1 MFSFCSIL
9 VNHIC
14 VDSIKVQNKMSAPIA
29 QTEDDWES
37 FTDFKS
43 SEKDVCFDS
52 NGNNKVDQFD
62 DSIEFSEPSMVSYK
76 SVEDLVHT
84 FEEKLAN
91 CFRLDDATT
100 NEVSKN
106 IDYGMP
112 KPFNLNELKNNLVWK
127 QLTDN
132 YGLVQPLDW
141 KNSIVHRLHL
151 PALNIKNTAV
161 EEDSENIDEN
171 ELKNQLDFHH
181 MVEYNVYTESL
192 QYSPYTTNGIQTA
205 DEVIEEIEQMMIE
218 ANDADAAIDIETQE
232 TTGII
237 FDQVDSGEGSLD
249 SILDS
254 SLDNIS
260 NEENLSVNL
269 KSNLCLSS
277 MSLAELNKHFNHLND
292 NFLVLSNQLLKGLGT
307 RDELKYEIETKK
319 LFISTVLD
327 VQSAQEKFH
336 KVNNY
341 KRNGLK
347 RSTTMNSIPKAGHH
361 LTAKV
366 PYNNNSQPTMDDLQV
381 LIKILEAIRNDSD
394 EVPTLITNYILKVI
408 CPTTGDSQLK
418 L

>member
-1 MFSFCSIL
+1 
-9 VNHIC
+9 
-14 VDSIKVQNKMSAPIA
+14 MSAPIA

-52 NGNNKVDQFD
+52 NGNNKDIQFD
-62 DSIEFSEPSMVSYK
+62 DSIEFSEPSLVSYK

-91 CFRLDDATT
+91 CFRLDNANTD
-100 NEVSKN
+100 ELSKN

-141 KNSIVHRLHL
+141 KNSVVHRLHL

-192 QYSPYTTNGIQTA
+192 QYSPYTANGIQTA
-205 DEVIEEIEQMMIE
+205 DEVIEEIEQMMLD
-218 ANDADAAIDIETQE
+218 ANEADAAVDIETQE

-249 SILDS
+249 SIADNSFDS
-254 SLDNIS
+254 IQ
-260 NEENLSVNL
+260 NEEDLCVDL
-269 KSNLCLSS
+269 KSKLCLSS

-292 NFLVLSNQLLKGLGT
+292 NVSILSNQLLKGLGT
-307 RDELKYEIETKK
+307 RDEFKYEIETKK
-319 LFISTVLD
+319 EFISTVLD
-327 VQSAQEKFH
+327 VQCAQEKFC
-336 KVNNY
+336 KENYY

-366 PYNNNSQPTMDDLQV
+366 PYDNSAPPTIDDLQV
-381 LIKILEAIRNDSD
+381 LIKIFKAIRNDSD

-408 CPTTGDSQLK
+408 CPTTGDNQLK